1 MLRVLTA
8 DRARREAELAQERL
22 DSYEPPILMLPNEI
36 TLEIF
41 IRFLP
46 IYPLCPPLT
55 GLLSPTLLTH
65 ICRRWREIA
74 LGTPELW
81 RAIRFSHNHDI
92 PFKRQVDIADL
103 WLRRCPYSS
112 LSVHIDD
119 PVYNWPEVFAKILS
133 HRARWEYIKFD
144 LFVSHFPTI
153 AGPMPL
159 LRQLDL
165 MFINDG
171 IEDPALFPASCELP
185 LLRTAIL
192 HHSAPAKIILP
203 WAQLTSLILN
213 GLYPRDCVPILQQT
227 PNLEHCELGL
237 VDEKGDLPDIVLPC
251 LRVFTLRQKSLPE
264 IHYLHTI
271 IAPALQNLE
280 IPESFLESNQI
291 DALTLFI
298 SKSGCKLREVRIT
311 GRRWI
316 EKDAY
321 RAAFPSI
328 QMFSFDNEIA
338 E

>member
-1 MLRVLTA
+1 
-8 DRARREAELAQERL
+8 
-22 DSYEPPILMLPNEI
+22 
-36 TLEIF
+36 
-41 IRFLP
+41 
-46 IYPLCPPLT
+46 
-55 GLLSPTLLTH
+55 
-65 ICRRWREIA
+65 
-74 LGTPELW
+74 
-81 RAIRFSHNHDI
+81 
-92 PFKRQVDIADL
+92 
-103 WLRRCPYSS
+103 
-112 LSVHIDD
+112 
-119 PVYNWPEVFAKILS
+119 
-133 HRARWEYIKFD
+133 
-144 LFVSHFPTI
+144 
-153 AGPMPL
+153 
-159 LRQLDL
+159 
-165 MFINDG
+165 
-171 IEDPALFPASCELP
+171 
-185 LLRTAIL
+185 LRTAIL